1 MAIPN
6 LLPIARI
13 HKTAELAMPAA
24 LSQFADGTETGSA
37 GSENSPLPA
46 PIADQRA
53 AASTLQQDA
62 SQILVA
68 VPGIGTR
75 SVRAQRRLLSALLA
89 VSLVVVL
96 PAATYKLQL
105 LDTLAQQI
113 AATGQSLMQSQRLA
127 KSVTQALVGNPQ
139 AFADMAASTEVLSK
153 SIAALEQGDAGMRI
167 QALAQDIQP
176 ALRPA
181 LALVEQAQK
190 SSSTILAQQK
200 ILEQIGV
207 ALVRIN
213 RQSEDLLELTKTISS
228 MKQQQGAAPG
238 DISAV
243 GELSTLTQRIG
254 KSTNEFL
261 TSQGAS
267 PEAVFL
273 LGKDLNAFKDIA
285 QGLLDGSADL
295 RLNATQDKPTRDKLV
310 ELIGMF
316 EDTRAQAGAILN
328 NLQVLVAVRQAQAS
342 VIKDSEP
349 LREQLE
355 ALQNQLSDRTS
366 EGLLATGALVPLV
379 LLVVLSGLGLW
390 YVQAQESRIRLGF
403 AQAQRQA
410 AQESSDSAQQAAQD
424 AKRINDSNQAAILR
438 LMNELQA
445 VAGGDLTQEATVSE
459 DITGAIADSVNYTVE
474 ELRSLIMSVQG
485 AAERVTQTT
494 ATVDRTSQALLSASD
509 AQLQDIRQAGRSV
522 VEMAGRI
529 TDVSAQAQES
539 ALVARQSLQ
548 AAESGLQA
556 VQSTIG
562 GMNTIRDQIQETSK
576 RIKRLGESS
585 QEIGEITD
593 LISDITEQTNVLAL
607 NAAIQAA
614 SAGEAGR
621 GFSVVAEEV
630 QRLAERSA
638 DATRQIAALVKM
650 IQTDA
655 QNAMGAMERSAQG
668 VVAGAQLSDNAGE
681 ALAEIDRVSRQV
693 AERIVQISGAASR
706 EADLASGVAHNIQ
719 LIFAGTEKTA
729 DGTRAT
735 ASQVRELSQTA
746 QELRQS
752 VARFKIA

>member
-24 LSQFADGTETGSA
+24 LSQFADGTEADSA

-153 SIAALEQGDAGMRI
+153 SIAALEHGDAGMRI
-167 QALAQDIQP
+167 QALPQDIQP

-207 ALVRIN
+207 ALVSIN

-228 MKQQQGAAPG
+228 MKQQQGASPG

-285 QGLLDGSADL
+285 QGLL
-295 RLNATQDKPTRDKLV
+295 
-310 ELIGMF
+310 
-316 EDTRAQAGAILN
+316 
-328 NLQVLVAVRQAQAS
+328 
-342 VIKDSEP
+342 
-349 LREQLE
+349 
-355 ALQNQLSDRTS
+355 
-366 EGLLATGALVPLV
+366 
-379 LLVVLSGLGLW
+379 
-390 YVQAQESRIRLGF
+390 
-403 AQAQRQA
+403 
-410 AQESSDSAQQAAQD
+410 
-424 AKRINDSNQAAILR
+424 
-438 LMNELQA
+438 
-445 VAGGDLTQEATVSE
+445 
-459 DITGAIADSVNYTVE
+459 
-474 ELRSLIMSVQG
+474 
-485 AAERVTQTT
+485 
-494 ATVDRTSQALLSASD
+494 
-509 AQLQDIRQAGRSV
+509 
-522 VEMAGRI
+522 
-529 TDVSAQAQES
+529 
-539 ALVARQSLQ
+539 
-548 AAESGLQA
+548 
-556 VQSTIG
+556 
-562 GMNTIRDQIQETSK
+562 
-576 RIKRLGESS
+576 
-585 QEIGEITD
+585 
-593 LISDITEQTNVLAL
+593 
-607 NAAIQAA
+607 
-614 SAGEAGR
+614 EAG
-621 GFSVVAEEV
+621 
-630 QRLAERSA
+630 
-638 DATRQIAALVKM
+638 
-650 IQTDA
+650 
-655 QNAMGAMERSAQG
+655 
-668 VVAGAQLSDNAGE
+668 
-681 ALAEIDRVSRQV
+681 
-693 AERIVQISGAASR
+693 
-706 EADLASGVAHNIQ
+706 
-719 LIFAGTEKTA
+719 
-729 DGTRAT
+729 
-735 ASQVRELSQTA
+735 
-746 QELRQS
+746 
-752 VARFKIA
+752 

>member
-6 LLPIARI
+6 LLPIASI

-24 LSQFADGTETGSA
+24 LSQFADGTEADSA

-46 PIADQRA
+46 PIVDQRA

-89 VSLVVVL
+89 LSLVVVL

-153 SIAALEQGDAGMRI
+153 SIAALEHGDAGMRI
-167 QALAQDIQP
+167 QALPQDIQP

-181 LALVEQAQK
+181 LALVEKAQK
-190 SSSTILAQQK
+190 SSSTILAQQS

-342 VIKDSEP
+342 VLKDSEP

-474 ELRSLIMSVQG
+474 ELRALIMSVQG

-548 AAESGLQA
+548 AAESGLHA

>member
-6 LLPIARI
+6 LLPIASMN
-13 HKTAELAMPAA
+13 KTAVAAMPEAN
-24 LSQFADGTETGSA
+24 SQFAESAEADSA
-37 GSENSPLPA
+37 GAKNAPLPA
-46 PIADQRA
+46 PVADELA
-53 AASTLQQDA
+53 AASSPQQD
-62 SQILVA
+62 SDQIRVK

-75 SVRAQRRLLSALLA
+75 SVRAQRRLLSALLT

-96 PAATYKLQL
+96 PAFAYKLQL

-113 AATGQSLMQSQRLA
+113 AATGQALMQSQRLA

-139 AFADMAASTEVLSK
+139 AFADMASSTAVLSQ
-153 SIAALEQGDAGMRI
+153 SIAALEQGDVGMRI
-167 QALAQDIQP
+167 QALPQDIQP
-176 ALRPA
+176 ALRPT
-181 LALVEQAQK
+181 LALVEQAKK
-190 SSSTILAQQK
+190 SSNTIMAQQK

-228 MKQQQGAAPG
+228 MKQQQGASPG

-285 QGLLDGSADL
+285 QGLLEGSADL
-295 RLNATQDKPTRDKLV
+295 RLNATQDKPTREKLV

-316 EDTRAQAGAILN
+316 EETRSQAGAILN
-328 NLQVLVAVRQAQAS
+328 NLQMLVAVRQAQS
-342 VIKDSEP
+342 GVIKDSEP

-355 ALQNQLSDRTS
+355 ALQKQLSDRTR
-366 EGLLATGALVPLV
+366 EGLLATGTLAPLALLV
-379 LLVVLSGLGLW
+379 LLSGLGLW
-390 YVQAQESRIRLGF
+390 YVQAQEGRIRLGF
-403 AQAQRQA
+403 AQTQAQTALENSQ
-410 AQESSDSAQQAAQD
+410 SAQQSAQD
-424 AKRINDSNQAAILR
+424 AKRINDSTQAAILR

-445 VAGGDLTQEATVSE
+445 VAGGDLTKEATVSE

-485 AAERVTQTT
+485 AAERVTQTS
-494 ATVDRTSQALLSASD
+494 ATVDRTTQALLAASD

-522 VEMAGRI
+522 LEMAGRI

-668 VVAGAQLSDNAGE
+668 VVAGAQLTDNAGE
-681 ALAEIDRVSRQV
+681 ALTEIDRVSRQV
-693 AERIVQISGAASR
+693 AQQIVQISGAASR
-706 EADLASGVAHNIQ
+706 EAELASGVAQNIQ
-719 LIFAGTEKTA
+719 IIFAGTEKTA
-729 DGTRAT
+729 DVTRVT